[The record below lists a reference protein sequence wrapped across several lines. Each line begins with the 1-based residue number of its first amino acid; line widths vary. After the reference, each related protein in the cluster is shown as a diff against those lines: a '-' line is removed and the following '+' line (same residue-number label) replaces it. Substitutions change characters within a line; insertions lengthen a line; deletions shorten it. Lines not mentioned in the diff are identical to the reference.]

1 MTLEY
6 KGASITFP
14 AREGAGRAVVNGA
27 TVLLQKV
34 ELLQARSIITAS
46 PNRVQSGRV
55 AESVARRSSIWTG
68 LSAELSP
75 GAK

>member
-34 ELLQARSIITAS
+34 DRPCEKTPLVNLE
-46 PNRVQSGRV
+46 NG
-55 AESVARRSSIWTG
+55 
-68 LSAELSP
+68 
-75 GAK
+75 